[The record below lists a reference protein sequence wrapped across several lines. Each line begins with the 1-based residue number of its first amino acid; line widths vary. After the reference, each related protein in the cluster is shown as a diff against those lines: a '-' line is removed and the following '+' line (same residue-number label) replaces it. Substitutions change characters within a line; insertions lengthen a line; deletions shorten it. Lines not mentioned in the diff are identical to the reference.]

1 MNFQTIDLI
10 FIEIGILIGPEFCQT
25 ILFSKKISICLS
37 SFLLVSTDLRSHLVI
52 LLLSNLHTRRLNLD
66 RFGRMLHLLCQHFI
80 GRRRILIFSNP
91 KLVLGICDLLQN
103 FVCFELIL
111 VLLFDSLGNGFL
123 GLGARGTRS
132 GFSGCGSSRGTP
144 GFLVQPKLLL
154 EPVLQSIT
162 SSRILNALVKFSTE
176 SDTSSISGFTNVTGV
191 KTLGRMSGKIGRYLL
206 SGFGAVYHAK
216 LHTNRNVLSLRCSQI
231 GRRMNSPVISECIIS
246 LLSKIENAVCDNV
259 RPILKSVSVALGN
272 VLGIFSSEL
281 RRRLNA
287 PETVPG
293 HSGLGSNL
301 GHLIPNT
308 LLFVV
313 ETICIAFGSLF
324 TSCFGVTSPD
334 CFEIIEHS
342 ANAKP
347 IVMPNV
353 FVKPA
358 SEIVPEIAK
367 STLDSFPH
375 LCNKV
380 HNSKCN
386 LGSSITDH
394 LAQSK
399 D

>member
-1 MNFQTIDLI
+1 
-10 FIEIGILIGPEFCQT
+10 
-25 ILFSKKISICLS
+25 
-37 SFLLVSTDLRSHLVI
+37 
-52 LLLSNLHTRRLNLD
+52 
-66 RFGRMLHLLCQHFI
+66 
-80 GRRRILIFSNP
+80 
-91 KLVLGICDLLQN
+91 
-103 FVCFELIL
+103 
-111 VLLFDSLGNGFL
+111 
-123 GLGARGTRS
+123 
-132 GFSGCGSSRGTP
+132 
-144 GFLVQPKLLL
+144 
-154 EPVLQSIT
+154 
-162 SSRILNALVKFSTE
+162 
-176 SDTSSISGFTNVTGV
+176 
-191 KTLGRMSGKIGRYLL
+191 MSGKIGRYLL
-206 SGFGAVYHAK
+206 SGFGAVCHAK

-231 GRRMNSPVISECIIS
+231 GRRMNSPVISECIIG

-259 RPILKSVSVALGN
+259 RSILKSVSVALGN
-272 VLGIFSSEL
+272 VLGIFSGEL

-301 GHLIPNT
+301 GHLIPNA

-313 ETICIAFGSLF
+313 ETVCIAFGSLF
-324 TSCFGVTSPD
+324 ASCFSVTSPD
-334 CFEIIEHS
+334 CLEVIEHS

-347 IVMPNV
+347 IVVPNV

-375 LCNKV
+375 LCNKI
-380 HNSKCN
+380 HNRRCN

>member
-1 MNFQTIDLI
+1 
-10 FIEIGILIGPEFCQT
+10 
-25 ILFSKKISICLS
+25 
-37 SFLLVSTDLRSHLVI
+37 
-52 LLLSNLHTRRLNLD
+52 
-66 RFGRMLHLLCQHFI
+66 
-80 GRRRILIFSNP
+80 
-91 KLVLGICDLLQN
+91 
-103 FVCFELIL
+103 
-111 VLLFDSLGNGFL
+111 
-123 GLGARGTRS
+123 
-132 GFSGCGSSRGTP
+132 
-144 GFLVQPKLLL
+144 
-154 EPVLQSIT
+154 
-162 SSRILNALVKFSTE
+162 
-176 SDTSSISGFTNVTGV
+176 
-191 KTLGRMSGKIGRYLL
+191 MSGKIGCYLL
-206 SGFGAVYHAK
+206 SGFSTICHAK
-216 LHTNRNVLSLRCSQI
+216 LHTNRNVLGLGCSQI
-231 GRRMNSPVISECIIS
+231 RRRMDSPVISECIIG

-259 RPILKSVSVALGN
+259 RSILKSVRVALGN

-281 RRRLNA
+281 RRRFNA

-324 TSCFGVTSPD
+324 ASCFSVTGPD
-334 CFEIIEHS
+334 CFEVIEHS

-347 IVMPNV
+347 IVVPNV

-375 LCNKV
+375 LCNKI
-380 HNSKCN
+380 HNRRCN